1 MRLGITWGK
10 IDTYVNKII
19 DDIEIS
25 NIEFTKILG
34 VARGGCVPG
43 VMISNR
49 MGIPFDSI
57 LWQTR
62 DGASR
67 NEQRLNQIVS
77 GEKALIVDDIYDS
90 GETFQTMHKIIAPWH
105 SVYWAALISKKD
117 DDFLDFCAKPMYDS
131 TDWIDFPWE

>member
-10 IDTYVNKII
+10 LDTYVNKII
-19 DDIEIS
+19 DDIETS
-25 NIEFTKILG
+25 NIEFTKIVG

-49 MGIPFDSI
+49 TGIPFDSI

-62 DGASR
+62 DGGSR

-77 GEKALIVDDIYDS
+77 DEKVLIVDDIYDS
-90 GETFQTMHKIIAPWH
+90 GKTFQTMHKIIAPWH
-105 SVYWAALISKKD
+105 SVYWATLLSKKD
-117 DDFLDFCAKPMYDS
+117 DDFLDFCAKSMYDN